1 MKLFTFP
8 ELSETAKEAAIQKYS
23 GTADSDWWD
32 SVYED
37 AVAVAELIGI
47 TINEDNKGKPEIRF
61 SGFWSQGD
69 GASFTG
75 SYAYR
80 RDSVNL
86 VSSYTGG
93 DKVLVAI
100 ASQLS
105 KIQRKHFYG
114 LTAEIGLWSGNYY
127 HSHMM
132 RADVINSQGRELPE
146 EVGDEVLVQMRA
158 FADWVY
164 RQLEK
169 EYEYQNSEEAF
180 AELAEANDWLFNE
193 EGVLQ

>member
-8 ELSETAKEAAIQKYS
+8 ELSETAKETAIQKYS

-93 DKVLVAI
+93 DKALVAI

-114 LTAEIGLWSGNYY
+114 VTAEIGIVGGNYC
-127 HSHMM
+127 HSNMM
-132 RADVINSQGRELPE
+132 RADVSHSQDRELPE
-146 EVGDEVLVQMRA
+146 DVESDVLEQMRA

-169 EYEYQNSEEAF
+169 EYEYQNSEEAV

-193 EGVLQ
+193 AGELQ

>member
-47 TINEDNKGKPEIRF
+47 IINEDNKGKPEIRF

-114 LTAEIGLWSGNYY
+114 LTAEIGTHPGNYY

-132 RADVINSQGRELPE
+132 RANVINSQGHELPDDVE
-146 EVGDEVLVQMRA
+146 SDILEQMRA

-164 RQLEK
+164 RQLEH
-169 EYEYQNSEEAF
+169 EYEYQNSEDAV
-180 AELAEANDWLFNE
+180 AELAEVNDWLFNE